1 VEILRQLVSAADRR
15 RRTTKVE
22 ANGMAGQSRTLYR
35 RDFLKGASVG
45 AAALLAAR
53 SAAAQTPEATP
64 SAPAASSSGKT
75 IRVLVVGDPF
85 QFALDKI
92 KNDFT
97 TQTGINVEMENLAYD
112 QLNARLATSFV
123 SGTPDA
129 DVVTVDQMWTGQ
141 YSDSGWII
149 PLDDYISRDA
159 DTNIQ
164 DFIPEVLYSLNT
176 WRGRMVTLP
185 IAAYGQGVVYRK
197 DVFEANSIEAPPTDV
212 ANAAGWTWE
221 RYREIA
227 KSLQGTDFE
236 GTNLFGT
243 VVCGAQ
249 PVPIVHMYTQLAA
262 SFGARW
268 FKSFPTPPWDFTP
281 TINSPQ
287 NVEALTFY
295 KSLYD
300 LSPPEA
306 INYVWFDAGTR
317 FSQGDIGLFYWW
329 TPYFYLTKSDG
340 YMTGTPSVVQDTL
353 GYGVL
358 PKVSDD
364 AEQTVSLGGWS
375 LGIPSSAANQEEAW
389 QFVKWATGAEAQKK
403 MALVPDFNYSF
414 SDFARMSLY
423 SDPELQEIYPYLD
436 LQLKIMQQGNGKAVR
451 PPAPG
456 YTTLEGVYGL
466 QLNQALTGALT
477 PEDALATT
485 ETLWQNILAG
495 LLLVP
500 YSGES
505 YDDTLENTQALIDKL
520 AGS

>member
-1 VEILRQLVSAADRR
+1 
-15 RRTTKVE
+15 
-22 ANGMAGQSRTLYR
+22 MARQSRTLIR
-35 RDFLKGASVG
+35 RDFLKGASGGVAG
-45 AAALLAAR
+45 LLAAR
-53 SAAAQTPEATP
+53 SAAAQTPSAATP
-64 SAPAASSSGKT
+64 APASSSAGKT

-97 TQTGINVEMENLAYD
+97 AQTGINVEMENLAYD

-185 IAAYGQGVVYRK
+185 IAAYGQGVVYRQ
-197 DVFEANSIEAPPTDV
+197 DVFEANSIEAPPTD
-212 ANAAGWTWE
+212 AADAAGWTWD

-227 KSLQGTDFE
+227 ESLQGTDFE

-268 FKSFPTPPWDFTP
+268 FQSFPTPPWDFTP
-281 TINSPQ
+281 TINSPE
-287 NVEALTFY
+287 NVEALAFY
-295 KSLYD
+295 KSLYE

-317 FSQGDIGLFYWW
+317 FSQGDIGMFYWW
-329 TPYFYLTKSDG
+329 TPYFYLTKNDG

-358 PKVSDD
+358 PKLSDD
-364 AEQTVSLGGWS
+364 AEQTISLGGWS
-375 LGIPSSAANQEEAW
+375 LGIPNSAANQEEAW
-389 QFVKWATGAEAQKK
+389 QFVKWATGAEAQKQ
-403 MALVPDFNYSF
+403 MALVPDFNYQF
-414 SDFARMSLY
+414 SDFARASLY

-436 LQLKIMQQGNGKAVR
+436 LQLKIMQQGNGKLVR

-505 YDDTLENTQALIDKL
+505 YDDSLENTQALIDRL